1 MRKHIEIIDFLM
13 KKGLCSKQVLLVCSA
28 VESLSNQQ
36 FSVVFVTILMLA
48 GTDHS
53 GNNRCLLGSLSF
65 TFPGTANSM
74 GSNFLGKSFVERFSF
89 IFSSL
94 H

>member
-48 GTDHS
+48 QII
-53 GNNRCLLGSLSF
+53 REILLRF
-65 TFPGTANSM
+65 NVAMIINS
-74 GSNFLGKSFVERFSF
+74 SSIVYFLLTYIS
-89 IFSSL
+89 
-94 H
+94 